1 MTASAAI
8 LIAIAV
14 LIVFLVMKAPIWIA
28 LALSGTI
35 GLILIDGFDIAMTSL
50 VQVPLQA
57 LGKPT
62 LVIIPLFILMG
73 MFIKES
79 GLVDRAFAAIQG
91 SRSKLPG
98 GLAVTTIATSA
109 AFGAVAGTS
118 AAVVG
123 SVGRL
128 SITEMV
134 KNGYDKSFA
143 SGTVAA
149 AGTLGILIPPSIV
162 LVVYGQITEE
172 SIGALLLAGVIPG
185 LVSAVM
191 MMGYAV
197 GRAIIQP
204 SIAGGNQPPVLDA
217 DAPRKSRAQRAI
229 NLWGILWR
237 VLAVF
242 GVVIGGIYSGIFT
255 PTESAA
261 VAVCVA
267 FAILLLDRRKDGG
280 RAVRGAIG
288 RSFMEAGVMS
298 GTIMSL
304 LLGSAIF
311 SVFVVRSG
319 IPRIVTEWMT
329 GLNVPVVMVIIII
342 LVLLIPLG
350 MFIDGLSMILITMP
364 ILYPVLASLGV
375 DGIWF
380 AVLMVKMCELGLITP
395 PVGLN
400 LFVTARSVRGLTPE
414 TVLKGVWPYYLV
426 EIAIVVV
433 LILLPGL
440 VTWLPD
446 IAI

>member
-1 MTASAAI
+1 MTASVAI
-8 LIAIAV
+8 LIAIAILV
-14 LIVFLVMKAPIWIA
+14 LFLVIKAPIWIA

-35 GLILIDGFDIAMTSL
+35 GLILIDGFDIAMSSL

-62 LVIIPLFILMG
+62 LIIIPLFILMG

-79 GLVDRAFAAIQG
+79 GLVDRAFATIQG
-91 SRSKLPG
+91 SRSRLPG
-98 GLAVTTIATSA
+98 GLAVTTIATST

-118 AAVVG
+118 SAVVG

-134 KNGYDKSFA
+134 KNGYDKSYA

-172 SIGALLLAGVIPG
+172 SIGALLLAGIVPG
-185 LVSAVM
+185 LLSAAAM
-191 MMGYAV
+191 MVYAS
-197 GRAIIQP
+197 GRAAVQP
-204 SIAGGNQPPVLDA
+204 SIAGGNRPLVVDP
-217 DAPRKSRAQRAI
+217 DAPRRSRAERALNI
-229 NLWGILWR
+229 WGLIWR

-242 GVVIGGIYSGIFT
+242 GVVIGGIYSGLFT

-261 VAVCVA
+261 IAVLVA
-267 FAILLLDRRKDGG
+267 FAILIWDRRRDGG
-280 RAVRGAIG
+280 RVVRGALG

-329 GLNVPVVMVIIII
+329 QLNLPVTMIVVIILI
-342 LVLLIPLG
+342 LLIPLG

-364 ILYPVLASLGV
+364 ILHPVLESLGV
-375 DGIWF
+375 NGIWF
-380 AVLMVKMCELGLITP
+380 AVLMVKMCEIGLITP

-400 LFVTARSVRGLTPE
+400 LFVTARSVRGLSPE
-414 TVLKGVWPYYLV
+414 SVLRGVWPYYVV
-426 EIAIVVV
+426 EIAVVV
-433 LILLPGL
+433 LFILFPGL

-446 IAI
+446 IAQ

>member
-1 MTASAAI
+1 MDASTAI
-8 LIAIAV
+8 VIPIIV
-14 LIVFLVMKAPIWIA
+14 LIFFLIIKTPIWIA
-28 LALSGTI
+28 LALSGTV
-35 GLILIDGFDIAMTSL
+35 GLIMVDGLGIATTSL

-62 LVIIPLFILMG
+62 LIIIPLFILMG

-79 GLVDRAFAAIQG
+79 GLVDRAFSAIQG
-91 SRSKLPG
+91 GRNRLPG

-134 KNGYDKSFA
+134 KNGYDKSYA

-185 LVSAVM
+185 LISAAAM
-191 MMGYAV
+191 MIYAS
-197 GRAIIQP
+197 GRAVIQP
-204 SIAGGNQPPVLDA
+204 SIAGGNQPAVVYPDA
-217 DAPRKSRAQRAI
+217 SRPSLALRLL
-229 NLWGILWR
+229 NTWGLVWR
-237 VLAVF
+237 VLAIF
-242 GVVIGGIYSGIFT
+242 GVVIGGIYSGVFT

-261 VAVCVA
+261 IAVFVA
-267 FAILLLDRRKDGG
+267 FAILVWDRRKDG
-280 RAVRGAIG
+280 ASVVRGAVV

-298 GTIMSL
+298 GTILTL

-329 GLNVPVVMVIIII
+329 GLNVPVIVVVIVI
-342 LVLLIPLG
+342 LLLMIPLG

-364 ILYPVLASLGV
+364 ILYPVLDSLGV
-375 DGIWF
+375 NGIWF
-380 AVLMVKMCELGLITP
+380 AVLLVKMCELGLITP

-400 LFVTARSVRGLTPE
+400 LFVTARSVQGLSPE
-414 TVLKGVWPYYLV
+414 TVLKGVWPYY
-426 EIAIVVV
+426 IVDLAVVAV

-446 IAI
+446 VAL

>member
-1 MTASAAI
+1 MTAATAI
-8 LIAIAV
+8 LIAIAILV
-14 LIVFLVMKAPIWIA
+14 FFLLIKAPIWIA
-28 LALSGTI
+28 LALSGTV
-35 GLILIDGFDIAMTSL
+35 GLVLIDGVNIASLSL

-62 LVIIPLFILMG
+62 LIIIPLFILMG

-79 GLVDRAFAAIQG
+79 GLVDRAFSAIQG
-91 SRSKLPG
+91 SRNRLPG
-98 GLAVTTIATSA
+98 GLAITTIATST
-109 AFGAVAGTS
+109 AFGSVAGTS

-172 SIGALLLAGVIPG
+172 SIGAMLLAGVIPG
-185 LVSAVM
+185 LISALAM
-191 MMGYAV
+191 MIYAA
-197 GRAIIQP
+197 GRAALQP
-204 SIAGGNQPPVLDA
+204 SIAGGNKGSATPTE
-217 DAPRKSRAQRAI
+217 RAAGDPHERA
-229 NLWGILWR
+229 LMMWGLIWR
-237 VLAVF
+237 VAGVF
-242 GVVIGGIYSGIFT
+242 GVVIGGIYTGLFT

-261 VAVCVA
+261 VAALIA
-267 FAILLLDRRKDGG
+267 FLILIWDRRK
-280 RAVRGAIG
+280 RGPRFVWRSIG
-288 RSFMEAGVMS
+288 RSFMDAGLMS

-319 IPRIVTEWMT
+319 IPRYVTEWMT
-329 GLNVPVVMVIIII
+329 SLNIPVLGAVVII
-342 LVLLIPLG
+342 LLIMIPLG

-364 ILYPVLASLGV
+364 ILFPVLDALGV
-375 DGIWF
+375 NGIWF
-380 AVLMVKMCELGLITP
+380 GILMVKMCELGLITP

-400 LFVTARSVRGLTPE
+400 LFVTAKSVRGLSPE
-414 TVLKGVWPYYLV
+414 TVLKGVWPYYIV
-426 EIAIVVV
+426 EMAVVV
-433 LILLPGL
+433 LLLFLPEL
-440 VTWLPD
+440 VTWLPSV
-446 IAI
+446 AR

>member
-1 MTASAAI
+1 MTASFAI

-14 LIVFLVMKAPIWIA
+14 LILFLVIKAPIWIA
-28 LALSGTI
+28 LALSGAV
-35 GLILIDGFDIAMTSL
+35 GLILIDGFAIAMTSL

-62 LVIIPLFILMG
+62 LIIIPLFILMG

-91 SRSKLPG
+91 SRSRLPG

-134 KNGYDKSFA
+134 KNGYDKAYA

-185 LVSAVM
+185 LISAIAM
-191 MMGYAV
+191 MVYAS
-197 GRAIIQP
+197 GRAVLQP
-204 SIAGGNQPPVLDA
+204 SIAGGNQPAAIDPNE
-217 DAPRKSRAQRAI
+217 PRKSRAERFLNI
-229 NLWGILWR
+229 WGLIWR
-237 VLAVF
+237 VLGVF
-242 GVVIGGIYSGIFT
+242 GVVIGGIYSGLFT

-261 VAVCVA
+261 IAVCVA
-267 FAILLLDRRKDGG
+267 FAILLWDRRKDGG

-329 GLNVPVVMVIIII
+329 SLNVPVIMIVIII
-342 LVLLIPLG
+342 LLLLIPLG

-364 ILYPVLASLGV
+364 ILFPVLDSLGV
-375 DGIWF
+375 NGIWF

-400 LFVTARSVRGLTPE
+400 LFVTARSVRGLAPE
-414 TVLKGVWPYYLV
+414 TVLRGVWPYYV
-426 EIAIVVV
+426 VDIAVVIL

-446 IAI
+446 IAR